1 VNIPPSIL
9 YAGPFVLFV
18 ALLPLQRVLPWPPV
32 WLNLGYVAVM
42 LLALATVWRRIP
54 DLQLDKLAFRN
65 WFGSAAIGVIV
76 FVAWVVPDM
85 LFPGY
90 RHNVLFENFLTGTTT
105 AGLSEA
111 ARTQPLV
118 LWLRA
123 FRAVIIVPIVEEL
136 FWRAWMMRWIIVP
149 DFLSIPLG
157 TWSARAFWVVA
168 LLFAAEHGP
177 MWDAGLFAGVL
188 YNWWMVRTRSLG
200 DLILVHAIS
209 NACISIYV
217 VAAGRWAYWS

>member
-1 VNIPPSIL
+1 M
-9 YAGPFVLFV
+9 
-18 ALLPLQRVLPWPPV
+18 LPWPPL

-42 LLALATVWRRIP
+42 LLALVTVWRRIP
-54 DLQLDKLAFRN
+54 DLQSDKLALRN
-65 WFGSAAIGVIV
+65 WFGSVAIGAIV
-76 FVAWVVPDM
+76 FVVWVVPDR

-90 RHNVLFENFLTGTTT
+90 RHNILFENFLTGATT

-111 ARTQPLV
+111 ARTQPFV

-200 DLILVHAIS
+200 DLILVHAVS

-217 VAAGRWAYWS
+217 VAAGRWEYWS